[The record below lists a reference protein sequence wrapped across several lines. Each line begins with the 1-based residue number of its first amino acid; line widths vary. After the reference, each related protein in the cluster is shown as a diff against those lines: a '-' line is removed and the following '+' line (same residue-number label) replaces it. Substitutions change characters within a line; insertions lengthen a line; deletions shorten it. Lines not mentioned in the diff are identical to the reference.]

1 MLYIDLDN
9 TNHYQYIYKSKWNE
23 KRNFLAK
30 QYCHGWIIQIS
41 RVVLYEKILK
51 LSCIRKNILVKNVYQ
66 VTSKNE
72 LGSFLNMSHWAKW
85 DKTIIYC
92 V

>member
-41 RVVLYEKILK
+41 RVVLKKYSSQET
-51 LSCIRKNILVKNVYQ
+51 VYQ
-66 VTSKNE
+66 VTSENE